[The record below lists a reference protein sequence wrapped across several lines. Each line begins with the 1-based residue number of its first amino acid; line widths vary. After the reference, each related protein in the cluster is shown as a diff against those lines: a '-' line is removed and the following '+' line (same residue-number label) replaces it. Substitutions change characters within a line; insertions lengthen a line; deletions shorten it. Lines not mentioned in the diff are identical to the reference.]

1 MEISPVKFIN
11 EKLILI
17 DQRVLPLTYKEVE
30 INNYKE
36 AEFAIKDM
44 IVRGAPAIGAAA
56 AYGVVL
62 AAKEFKSLEKEKF
75 LEEVEN
81 ACKVLYKARPTA
93 VNLMW
98 AVDKMRGVI
107 KENSHLSPEEIY
119 QKLIEAADKISE
131 DDVKANKAMGDF
143 GNELVPQNATILTHW
158 NAGALATVGYGTALG
173 VVRSAFYSG
182 KNIFVYATETRA
194 RLQGSRLTGW
204 ELMTEGIPN
213 KIIIDSAAATLI
225 RDHKIDLI
233 VTGADRVAAN
243 GDTAN
248 KIGTFMLSALAKV
261 YNVPFY
267 IAAPTSTIDFN
278 MEDGS
283 KIKIEERSGD
293 ELRVIEGVR
302 ILPEEMEVYNPAFDV
317 TPHENITAIITEKGI
332 IKPPFKEN
340 LLKLKKELN
349 R

>member
-17 DQRVLPLTYKEVE
+17 DQRILPLTYKEVE

-44 IVRGAPAIGAAA
+44 IVRGAPAIGASA

-81 ACKVLYKARPTA
+81 ACKVIYKARPTA

-107 KENSHLSPEEIY
+107 KENSHLSPEQIY

-143 GNELVPQNATILTHW
+143 GNELVPQNATILTH
-158 NAGALATVGYGTALG
+158 
-173 VVRSAFYSG
+173 
-182 KNIFVYATETRA
+182 
-194 RLQGSRLTGW
+194 
-204 ELMTEGIPN
+204 
-213 KIIIDSAAATLI
+213 
-225 RDHKIDLI
+225 
-233 VTGADRVAAN
+233 
-243 GDTAN
+243 
-248 KIGTFMLSALAKV
+248 
-261 YNVPFY
+261 
-267 IAAPTSTIDFN
+267 
-278 MEDGS
+278 
-283 KIKIEERSGD
+283 
-293 ELRVIEGVR
+293 
-302 ILPEEMEVYNPAFDV
+302 
-317 TPHENITAIITEKGI
+317 
-332 IKPPFKEN
+332 
-340 LLKLKKELN
+340 
-349 R
+349 